1 MPPRSPRDE
10 GGAVLILAL
19 VFVIIVTFSVF
30 GLITFGGV
38 GIKNTTG
45 LSGQRSLEYA
55 ADGATTAA
63 IAAVRYSP
71 YSFNFAQLNS
81 SQPTNCLPDGATFSS
96 AINSPDAAA
105 PMSINGVSMAVD
117 CIAGPSAPWPV
128 TRVVTFYSCLQGPC
142 TASNAVVAATVDFE
156 DVSSTGSSQC
166 SISLNVFSTC
176 GTGEVITNWLVR
188 NADD

>member
-1 MPPRSPRDE
+1 MSVHPTRDE

-55 ADGATTAA
+55 ADGATTTA
-63 IAAVRYSP
+63 IQAVRYS
-71 YSFNFAQLNS
+71 YLSFNN
-81 SQPTNCLPDGATFSS
+81 SQPMSCLPDGAELSLPDN
-96 AINSPDAAA
+96 ASPVT
-105 PMSINGVSMAVD
+105 INGDAMSVD
-117 CIAGPSAPWPV
+117 CIAGLSASWPV
-128 TRVVTFYSCLQGPC
+128 TRVVTFYACLQGSC
-142 TASNAVVAATVDFE
+142 TANNAVVAATVDFE
-156 DVSSTGSSQC
+156 DVSSTGASQC
-166 SISLNVFSTC
+166 SAAVLTTC
-176 GTGEVITNWLVR
+176 GVGEVITNWLVR